1 MHNPFEPLA
10 FRAAVTADYPAYY
23 DGQSTLSFAQLHR
36 TAVQVS
42 EKLADAGI
50 ERGSRVYMLLPEN
63 LAFIATM
70 ALFHRAAVSC
80 LGIQGADIPE
90 QPGFDCVISLQP
102 ESEIAGIRNIAL
114 SQEWFN
120 EARNKPGL
128 EPMQNYASADDICR
142 IILTSGTTGKPK
154 AVGLTPALIEQR
166 LCRNHLV
173 WGSATGNDLN
183 LMGHSSIGGFMG
195 ALQTIQAGKV
205 VLLPASAD
213 AFAKAIRTF
222 YVTSILSSSTALF
235 RLVNSNTLSSADLN
249 GVREIRLAGS
259 ALSPGMISRIKQVCP
274 QARIFNVYGSTE
286 VGAIG
291 MIQVSQPDQV
301 WKTAVVQPGASA
313 EVIDELGTPV
323 PHGTEGVV
331 RVRSSGMVSGYME
344 GSPDNNEFRDG
355 WFYPGDRGVF
365 RDGALCLTG
374 RESEVVNLGGVKIN
388 PADIEAVAEQ
398 MPALTDVAACQV
410 ERADN
415 SEKLA
420 LAYTADSTIPV
431 SEIAEFLKARLDA
444 TLVPTEYFQ
453 LKEIPRNS
461 MGKVKRQEL
470 SRNLSTVLR
479 GSGS

>member
-10 FRAAVTADYPAYY
+10 FRAMVTPDYPAFY
-23 DGQSTLSFAQLHR
+23 DGQSTLNYAQLHK
-36 TAVQVS
+36 TVVQVS
-42 EKLADAGI
+42 EKLAEAGI
-50 ERGSRVYMLLPEN
+50 GSGHRVYLLLPEN

-80 LGIQGADIPE
+80 LGIAGTDIPE
-90 QPGFDCVISLQP
+90 QPEFDFVVSLKADKDV
-102 ESEIAGIRNIAL
+102 SGIRNIGL
-114 SQEWFN
+114 SQDWFN
-120 EARNKPGL
+120 EARNMPGL
-128 EPMQNYASADDICR
+128 EPMQDYSSAEDICR

-154 AVGLTPALIEQR
+154 AVGLTPAMIEQR
-166 LCRNHLV
+166 LYRNHLV
-173 WGSATGNDLN
+173 WGSATGHDLN

-195 ALQTIQAGKV
+195 SLQTIQAGKV
-205 VLLPASAD
+205 VLLPASAE

-235 RLVNSNTLSSADLN
+235 RLVNSNALSAADLN

-259 ALSPGMISRIKQVCP
+259 ALSPGMIHRIKQVCP

-286 VGAIG
+286 VGAVG
-291 MIQVSQPDQV
+291 MVQVTRPELV
-301 WKTAVVQPGASA
+301 WKTAIVQPGASA
-313 EVIDELGTPV
+313 EVIDDQGSPV
-323 PHGTEGVV
+323 PDGTEGIV
-331 RVRSSGMVSGYME
+331 RIRSSGMVSGYMK

-388 PADIEAVAEQ
+388 PVDIETVAEQ

-420 LAYTADSTIPV
+420 LAYTAESTIPV

-453 LKEIPRNS
+453 LKEIPRNA
-461 MGKVKRQEL
+461 MGKVKRQEM
-470 SRNLSTVLR
+470 SRNLSAVLR

>member
-10 FRAAVTADYPAYY
+10 FRAMVTPDYPAFY
-23 DGQSTLSFAQLHR
+23 DGQSTLNYAQLHK
-36 TAVQVS
+36 TVVQVS
-42 EKLADAGI
+42 EKLAEAGI
-50 ERGSRVYMLLPEN
+50 GSGHRVYLLLPEN

-80 LGIQGADIPE
+80 LGIAGTDIPE
-90 QPGFDCVISLQP
+90 QPEFDFVVSLKADKDV
-102 ESEIAGIRNIAL
+102 SGIRNIGL
-114 SQEWFN
+114 SQDWFN
-120 EARNKPGL
+120 EARNMPGL
-128 EPMQNYASADDICR
+128 EPMQDYSSAEDICR

-154 AVGLTPALIEQR
+154 AVGLTPAMIEQR
-166 LCRNHLV
+166 LYRNHLV
-173 WGSATGNDLN
+173 WGSATGHDLN

-195 ALQTIQAGKV
+195 SLQTIQAGKV
-205 VLLPASAD
+205 VLLPASAE

-235 RLVNSNTLSSADLN
+235 RLVNSNALSAADLN

-259 ALSPGMISRIKQVCP
+259 ALSPGMIHRIKQVCP

-286 VGAIG
+286 VGAVG
-291 MIQVSQPDQV
+291 MVQVTRPELV
-301 WKTAVVQPGASA
+301 WKTAIVQPGASA
-313 EVIDELGTPV
+313 EVIDDQGSPV
-323 PHGTEGVV
+323 PDGTEGIV
-331 RVRSSGMVSGYME
+331 RIRSSGMVSGYMK

-374 RESEVVNLGGVKIN
+374 RESEVVNLGGVKVN

-398 MPALTDVAACQV
+398 MPTLTDVAACQV

-453 LKEIPRNS
+453 LKEIPRNA

-470 SRNLSTVLR
+470 SRDLSAVLR

>member
-10 FRAAVTADYPAYY
+10 FRAAVTPDYPAFS
-23 DGQSTLSFAQLHR
+23 DGQSTLSYAQLHK
-36 TAVQVS
+36 TVVQVS
-42 EKLADAGI
+42 EKLAKAGI
-50 ERGSRVYMLLPEN
+50 GPGHRVYLLLPEN
-63 LAFIATM
+63 LAFITTM

-80 LGIQGADIPE
+80 LGIHGADIPE
-90 QPGFDCVISLQP
+90 QPRFDFVISLQP
-102 ESEIAGIRNIAL
+102 EGEIARIRNIAL

-120 EARNKPGL
+120 EALNKPGL
-128 EPMQNYASADDICR
+128 EPMLHYGSVDDVCR

-166 LCRNHLV
+166 LYRNHLV

-183 LMGHSSIGGFMG
+183 LMGHASIGGFMG

-235 RLVNSNTLSSADLN
+235 RLVNSNALSAADLN

-286 VGAIG
+286 VGAVG
-291 MIQVSQPDQV
+291 MVQVTRPELV
-301 WKTAVVQPGASA
+301 WKTAVVQPGALA
-313 EVIDELGTPV
+313 EVIDDQGSPV
-323 PHGTEGVV
+323 PDGTEGIV

-344 GSPDNNEFRDG
+344 GSSDNNEFRDG

-388 PADIEAVAEQ
+388 PVDIETVAEQ

-420 LAYTADSTIPV
+420 LAYTAESTIPV
-431 SEIAEFLKARLDA
+431 SEIAEFMKNRLDA

-453 LKEIPRNS
+453 LREIPQNA

-470 SRNLSTVLR
+470 SRNLSAVLR

>member
-10 FRAAVTADYPAYY
+10 FRAMVTPDYPAFY
-23 DGQSTLSFAQLHR
+23 DGQSTLNYAQLHK
-36 TAVQVS
+36 TVVQVS
-42 EKLADAGI
+42 EKLAEAGI
-50 ERGSRVYMLLPEN
+50 GSGHRVYLLLPEN

-80 LGIQGADIPE
+80 LGIAGTDIPE
-90 QPGFDCVISLQP
+90 QPEFDFVVSLKADKDV
-102 ESEIAGIRNIAL
+102 SGIRNIGL
-114 SQEWFN
+114 SQDWFN
-120 EARNKPGL
+120 EARNMPGL
-128 EPMQNYASADDICR
+128 EPMQDYSSAEDICR

-154 AVGLTPALIEQR
+154 AVGLTPAMIEQR
-166 LCRNHLV
+166 LYRNHLV
-173 WGSATGNDLN
+173 WGSATGHDLN

-195 ALQTIQAGKV
+195 SLQTIQAGKV
-205 VLLPASAD
+205 VLLPASAE

-235 RLVNSNTLSSADLN
+235 RLVNSNALSAADLN

-259 ALSPGMISRIKQVCP
+259 ALSPGMIHRIKQVCP

-286 VGAIG
+286 VGAVG
-291 MIQVSQPDQV
+291 MVQVIRPELV
-301 WKTAVVQPGASA
+301 WKTAIVQPGASA
-313 EVIDELGTPV
+313 EVIDDQGSPV
-323 PHGTEGVV
+323 PDGTEGIV
-331 RVRSSGMVSGYME
+331 RIRSSGMVSGYMK

-388 PADIEAVAEQ
+388 PVDIETVAEQ
-398 MPALTDVAACQV
+398 MPTLTDVAACQV

-420 LAYTADSTIPV
+420 LAYTAESTIPV

-453 LKEIPRNS
+453 LKEIPRNA
-461 MGKVKRQEL
+461 MGKVKRQEM
-470 SRNLSTVLR
+470 SRNLSAVLR

>member
-10 FRAAVTADYPAYY
+10 FRAMVTPDYPAFY
-23 DGQSTLSFAQLHR
+23 DGPSTLNYAQLHK
-36 TAVQVS
+36 TVVQVS
-42 EKLADAGI
+42 EKLAEAGI
-50 ERGSRVYMLLPEN
+50 GSGHRVYLLLPEN

-80 LGIQGADIPE
+80 LGIAGTDIPE
-90 QPGFDCVISLQP
+90 QPEFDFVVSLKADKDV
-102 ESEIAGIRNIAL
+102 SGIRNIGL
-114 SQEWFN
+114 SQDWFN
-120 EARNKPGL
+120 EARNMPGL
-128 EPMQNYASADDICR
+128 EPMQDYSSAEDICR
-142 IILTSGTTGKPK
+142 IILTSGTTGKSK
-154 AVGLTPALIEQR
+154 AVGLTPAMIEQR
-166 LCRNHLV
+166 LYRNHLV
-173 WGSATGNDLN
+173 WGSATGHDLN

-195 ALQTIQAGKV
+195 SLQTIQAGKV
-205 VLLPASAD
+205 VLLPASAE

-235 RLVNSNTLSSADLN
+235 RLVNSNALSAADLN

-259 ALSPGMISRIKQVCP
+259 ALSPGMIHRIKQVCP

-286 VGAIG
+286 VGAVG
-291 MIQVSQPDQV
+291 MVQVTRPELV
-301 WKTAVVQPGASA
+301 WKTAIVQPGASA
-313 EVIDELGTPV
+313 EVIDDQGSPV
-323 PHGTEGVV
+323 PDGTEGIV
-331 RVRSSGMVSGYME
+331 RIRSSGMVSGYMK

-365 RDGALCLTG
+365 RDGVLCLTG
-374 RESEVVNLGGVKIN
+374 RESEVVNLGGVKVN

-398 MPALTDVAACQV
+398 MPTLTDVAACQV

-453 LKEIPRNS
+453 LKEIPRNA

-470 SRNLSTVLR
+470 SRDLSAVLR

>member
-10 FRAAVTADYPAYY
+10 FRAMVTPDYPAFY
-23 DGQSTLSFAQLHR
+23 DGQSTLNYAQLHK
-36 TAVQVS
+36 TVVQVS
-42 EKLADAGI
+42 EKLAEAGI
-50 ERGSRVYMLLPEN
+50 GSGHRVYLLLPEN

-80 LGIQGADIPE
+80 LGIAGTDIPE
-90 QPGFDCVISLQP
+90 QPEFDFVVSLKADKDV
-102 ESEIAGIRNIAL
+102 SGIRNIGL
-114 SQEWFN
+114 SQDWFN
-120 EARNKPGL
+120 EARNMPGL
-128 EPMQNYASADDICR
+128 EPMQDYSSAEDICR

-154 AVGLTPALIEQR
+154 AVGLTPAMIEQR
-166 LCRNHLV
+166 LYRNHLV
-173 WGSATGNDLN
+173 WGSATGHDLN

-195 ALQTIQAGKV
+195 SLQTIQAGKV
-205 VLLPASAD
+205 VLLPASAE

-235 RLVNSNTLSSADLN
+235 RLVNSNALSAADLN

-259 ALSPGMISRIKQVCP
+259 ALSPGMIRRIKQVCP

-286 VGAIG
+286 VGAVG
-291 MIQVSQPDQV
+291 MVQVTRPELV
-301 WKTAVVQPGASA
+301 WKTAIVQPGASA
-313 EVIDELGTPV
+313 EVIDDQGSPV
-323 PHGTEGVV
+323 PDGTEGIV
-331 RVRSSGMVSGYME
+331 RVRSSGMVSGYMK

-388 PADIEAVAEQ
+388 PVDIETVAEQ
-398 MPALTDVAACQV
+398 MPTLTDVAACQV

-420 LAYTADSTIPV
+420 LAYTAESTIPV

-453 LKEIPRNS
+453 LKEIPRNT
-461 MGKVKRQEL
+461 MGKVKRQEM
-470 SRNLSTVLR
+470 SRNLSAVLR